1 MFQSAV
7 VQCFRH
13 PKRAATALRETE
25 AMLAHPPYHPAED
38 STAPLLCFPQF
49 AVFAP
54 TSCFFAL
61 PTATKILDWECKQN
75 MT

>member
-1 MFQSAV
+1 MFQTAA

-13 PKRAATALRETE
+13 PKRAATALTEME

-38 STAPLLCFPQF
+38 STALLLCFPQF

-54 TSCFFAL
+54 TSCSFAL
-61 PTATKILDWECKQN
+61 PMATKTLDWESKQN